1 MRDVRRTIGSAT
13 TALLFAV
20 AAGCAQSPGA
30 DPATSPPNTKTTSSG
45 GTPNQSESEAAT
57 EAAKQLIHDYFA
69 TIDKL
74 GQDDGEPVSDL
85 GKVAESRQLS
95 VLRNSITQQR
105 KAGQRQTGDTKVA
118 ELKVQSVNL
127 DNSDPAA
134 GKVPTVTVDVCW
146 DVSDVDVVDKN
157 GKSVVSPNR
166 PDTAWTRYTVANY
179 HWSDHPTDGWRV
191 ASGQDL
197 KQSPCKA
204 S

>member
-1 MRDVRRTIGSAT
+1 MRDLRRTIGSAT

-20 AAGCAQSPGA
+20 AAGCAQSPGS
-30 DPATSPPNTKTTSSG
+30 DPAPNPPDTKSTSASEAPQ
-45 GTPNQSESEAAT
+45 QSESEAAA
-57 EAAKQLIHDYFA
+57 EDAKQLLQDYF
-69 TIDKL
+69 TTVDEL
-74 GQDDGEPVSDL
+74 GQDAARPVSDL
-85 GKVAESRQLS
+85 AKVAVSRQLS
-95 VLRNSITQQR
+95 VLRNTITQQR

-157 GKSVVSPNR
+157 GKSIVSPNR

-179 HWSDHPTDGWRV
+179 HWSDHPSDGWRV

>member
-1 MRDVRRTIGSAT
+1 MRNLRRTIGSAT

-30 DPATSPPNTKTTSSG
+30 DPGPAPSGTKTTSSDE
-45 GTPNQSESEAAT
+45 TPKQSESEVAAD
-57 EAAKQLIHDYFA
+57 AAKQTVEDYFA
-69 TIDKL
+69 TVDKL
-74 GQDDGEPVSDL
+74 GQQDDEPLSEL
-85 GKVAESRQLS
+85 GKVAVSRQLS
-95 VLRNSITQQR
+95 VLRNTIGQQR
-105 KAGQRQTGDTKVA
+105 KAGQHQTGSTKVA
-118 ELKVQSVNL
+118 QMKVQSVNL

-134 GKVPTVTVDVCW
+134 GKVPTVTIDACW

-157 GKSVVSPNR
+157 GKSIVSPNR

>member
-1 MRDVRRTIGSAT
+1 MRNLRRTIGSAT

-30 DPATSPPNTKTTSSG
+30 DPGPAPSGTKTTSSG
-45 GTPNQSESEAAT
+45 ETPKQSESEVAAD
-57 EAAKQLIHDYFA
+57 AAKQTVEHYFA
-69 TIDKL
+69 TVDKL
-74 GQDDGEPVSDL
+74 GQQDDEPLSEL
-85 GKVAESRQLS
+85 GKVAVSRQLS
-95 VLRNSITQQR
+95 VLRNTIGQQR
-105 KAGQRQTGDTKVA
+105 KAGQHQTGSTKVA
-118 ELKVQSVNL
+118 QMKVQSVNL

-134 GKVPTVTVDVCW
+134 GKVPTVTIDACW

-157 GKSVVSPNR
+157 GKSIVSPNR

>member
-1 MRDVRRTIGSAT
+1 MRNLRRTIGSAT

-20 AAGCAQSPGA
+20 AAGCAQSPGS
-30 DPATSPPNTKTTSSG
+30 DPSPNPPETKSTSAG
-45 GTPNQSESEAAT
+45 ETPKQSQSEAAA
-57 EAAKQLIHDYFA
+57 EHAKQLVHDYFA
-69 TIDKL
+69 TVDEL
-74 GQDDGEPVSDL
+74 GQDDGQPLSDL
-85 GKVAESRQLS
+85 SKVAVSRQLS
-95 VLRNSITQQR
+95 VLRNTITQQR
-105 KAGQRQTGDTKVA
+105 KAGQRQTGDTKIA
-118 ELKVQSVNL
+118 DLKVQSVNL
-127 DNSDPAA
+127 DNSDPPA
-134 GKVPTVTVDVCW
+134 GKVPTVTLDACW

-157 GKSVVSPNR
+157 GKSIVSPNR

>member
-1 MRDVRRTIGSAT
+1 MRNLRRTIGSAT

-30 DPATSPPNTKTTSSG
+30 DPAPKPSSTKTTSSG
-45 GTPNQSESEAAT
+45 ETPKQSESEVAAD
-57 EAAKQLIHDYFA
+57 AAKQTIGNYFA
-69 TIDKL
+69 TVDKL
-74 GQDDGEPVSDL
+74 GQHDDQPLSEL
-85 GKVAESRQLS
+85 GKVAVSRQLS
-95 VLRNSITQQR
+95 ALRNTITQQR
-105 KAGQRQTGDTKVA
+105 KAGQHQTGSTKVA
-118 ELKVQSVNL
+118 QMKVQSVNL
-127 DNSDPAA
+127 DDSDPTA
-134 GKVPTVTVDVCW
+134 GKVPTVTVDACW

-157 GKSVVSPNR
+157 GKSIVSPNR